1 MNIFG
6 LRNRLVKDYADYV
19 KSFILIQ
26 DERIRDHVEENL
38 ENGFLWP
45 DPLIQMNPSFEPGE
59 WIDELVQQEILHE
72 ECSRIFRT
80 EKDRQE
86 GGKPLRL
93 HRHQSDA
100 VKAAKTGNNYV
111 LTTGTGSGKSLAYEE
126 LLQAHRRV
134 RTAARLRGL
143 RYKVEPHLPPDVLGI
158 YVYLPVI

>member
-6 LRNRLVKDYADYV
+6 LRDRLVKDYADYV
-19 KSFILIQ
+19 QSFILIQ
-26 DERIRDHVEENL
+26 DKRIRNQVEENL
-38 ENGFLWP
+38 EDGFLWP

-80 EKDRQE
+80 EKDWQE

-126 LLQAHRRV
+126 LLHAHRRV
-134 RTAARLRGL
+134 RTATRLRGL